1 MKKWLLGL
9 VLTPGLALAQA
20 ELVEP
25 DANGIIP
32 QPHIAL
38 TNTHVVDVRTGTVL
52 ENAVVVVVVRDARIV
67 SVGPDPAPANAIVM
81 DLEGKYLLPG
91 FMDAHW
97 DGRTLENL
105 RRAVESGVTTM
116 KSASVGKLYRRTL
129 STGPVA
135 RR

>member
-1 MKKWLLGL
+1 MYSNQRPRG
-9 VLTPGLALAQA
+9 LAQA

-52 ENAVVVVVVRDARIV
+52 ENAVVVVRDGRIV

-116 KSASVGKLYRRTL
+116 KSASVGSYTDGHSVRA
-129 STGPVA
+129 P
-135 RR
+135 

>member
-1 MKKWLLGL
+1 M
-9 VLTPGLALAQA
+9 
-20 ELVEP
+20 
-25 DANGIIP
+25 
-32 QPHIAL
+32 
-38 TNTHVVDVRTGTVL
+38 VDVRTGTVL
-52 ENAVVVVVVRDARIV
+52 ENAVVVVRDGRIV

-116 KSASVGKLYRRTL
+116 KSASVGSYTDGHSVRA
-129 STGPVA
+129 P
-135 RR
+135 